1 MKLIAAVDQ
10 NWAIGF
16 KNSLLVRIP
25 EDQKNFR
32 NHTLGNV
39 VVLGRKT
46 LSGFPNGLPLQG
58 RTNIILSTREDFTA
72 KDSPIA
78 HSAEELFELLKNYD
92 SDSVYIIGGGKIYQ
106 MLEPYCDEAII
117 TKLDYKYQADTW
129 FPNLDEKENWQLVET
144 SEEKTYFS
152 IEYHFLTYKNNSYPS
167 SLVLHSFYYT
177 M

>member
-1 MKLIAAVDQ
+1 MKLIAAVDE
-10 NWAIGF
+10 NWAIGN

-32 NHTLGNV
+32 NLTLGNV

-46 LSGFPNGLPLQG
+46 LSGFPNGIPLQG

-78 HSAEELFELLKNYD
+78 HSVEELFEILKDYN
-92 SDSVYIIGGGKIYQ
+92 SDSVYVIGGGKIYNL
-106 MLEPYCDEAII
+106 LEPYCDEAII
-117 TKLDYKYQADTW
+117 TKLHYKYEADTW
-129 FPNLDEKENWQLVET
+129 FPNLDEKDNWELVDS

-152 IEYHFLTYKNNSYPS
+152 IEYHYLTYKN
-167 SLVLHSFYYT
+167 HSPLQLPI
-177 M
+177 